1 MLRTLGGPKTLD
13 RAQFGGRRREQSSE
27 ATEARQCRA
36 AKIER
41 GLTRRAGTQN
51 DRDQLCVRQHL
62 RPVRRHP
69 FAWPLSLGPV
79 LNRHGHPLD

>member
-1 MLRTLGGPKTLD
+1 VRTFGGPKTLD

-27 ATEARQCRA
+27 ATKARQRCA

-51 DRDQLCVRQHL
+51 DRNQLCVRQHL
-62 RPVRRHP
+62 RPVGRHP
-69 FAWPLSLGPV
+69 FARPFSLGPI